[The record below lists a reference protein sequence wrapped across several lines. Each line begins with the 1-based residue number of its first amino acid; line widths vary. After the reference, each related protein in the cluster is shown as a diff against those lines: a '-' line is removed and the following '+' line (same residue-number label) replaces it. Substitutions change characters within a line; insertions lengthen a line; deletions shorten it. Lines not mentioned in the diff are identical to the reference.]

1 MKSSQLKANKKKKV
15 LSMLLALTMIFQI
28 SIPAV
33 FAEGEENQKKIIAFE
48 ELAENVK
55 NSAYEIIAKK
65 KATYFGVAMAV
76 RRICEAI
83 IRDEKSI
90 LPVSNLMHGEFGISD
105 ISLSMP
111 AIVGAHGVENRIPIT
126 LDEEETEKLQSSAGT
141 LKKIIEEVL

>member
-1 MKSSQLKANKKKKV
+1 
-15 LSMLLALTMIFQI
+15 
-28 SIPAV
+28 
-33 FAEGEENQKKIIAFE
+33 
-48 ELAENVK
+48 
-55 NSAYEIIAKK
+55 
-65 KATYFGVAMAV
+65 MAV

-126 LDEEETEKLQSSAGT
+126 LDEEETEKLKSSAGT

>member
-1 MKSSQLKANKKKKV
+1 
-15 LSMLLALTMIFQI
+15 
-28 SIPAV
+28 
-33 FAEGEENQKKIIAFE
+33 
-48 ELAENVK
+48 
-55 NSAYEIIAKK
+55 
-65 KATYFGVAMAV
+65 MAV

-111 AIVGAHGVENRIPIT
+111 AIVGVHGVENRIPIT

>member
-1 MKSSQLKANKKKKV
+1 
-15 LSMLLALTMIFQI
+15 
-28 SIPAV
+28 
-33 FAEGEENQKKIIAFE
+33 
-48 ELAENVK
+48 
-55 NSAYEIIAKK
+55 
-65 KATYFGVAMAV
+65 MAV

-111 AIVGAHGVENRIPIT
+111 AIVGANGVENRIPIS
-126 LDEEETEKLQSSAGT
+126 LDEEETEKLKSSAGT

>member
-1 MKSSQLKANKKKKV
+1 MRGHFNHDEA
-15 LSMLLALTMIFQI
+15 TERI
-28 SIPAV
+28 
-33 FAEGEENQKKIIAFE
+33 
-48 ELAENVK
+48 AENVK

-111 AIVGAHGVENRIPIT
+111 AIVGAHGVEKRIPIA

>member
-1 MKSSQLKANKKKKV
+1 
-15 LSMLLALTMIFQI
+15 
-28 SIPAV
+28 
-33 FAEGEENQKKIIAFE
+33 
-48 ELAENVK
+48 
-55 NSAYEIIAKK
+55 
-65 KATYFGVAMAV
+65 MAV

-126 LDEEETEKLQSSAGT
+126 LDEEGNGQTEKFCRHFKRKL
-141 LKKIIEEVL
+141 LKKCYKKMIE